1 MAYPPLG
8 RRVPFSSLVN
18 CIWKKKFQI
27 LWNAIRLSLGG
38 HAFLNFVTS
47 LSFMAQSKLFVTCSY
62 AFNVSAMIPNDPF
75 AALIS
80 NVLLR
85 VFASFNPFISRF
97 PVGSRLTAFPPKLLP
112 SPLIV
117 VPECLVPCHFVGG
130 TSHGLDIC
138 CSAPAG

>member
-47 LSFMAQSKLFVTCSY
+47 LSFMAQSKLLVTCSY

-80 NVLLR
+80 NILR
-85 VFASFNPFISRF
+85 VFDGINPFISRF
-97 PVGSRLTAFPPKLLP
+97 PVGSSLTAFRPKLPL
-112 SPLIV
+112 SPLIGV
-117 VPECLVPCHFVGG
+117 KECLVPCHFVGG
-130 TSHGLDIC
+130 TSHGFDMY
-138 CSAPAG
+138 CSAPAR

>member
-1 MAYPPLG
+1 M
-8 RRVPFSSLVN
+8 SE
-18 CIWKKKFQI
+18 I
-27 LWNAIRLSLGG
+27 LWNVIRLSLAG
-38 HAFLNFVTS
+38 HIFFNHPTN
-47 LSFMAQSKLFVTCSY
+47 LSFMAQSELLVTFSY
-62 AFNVSAMIPNDPF
+62 AVNEFSMIPNDPF